1 METVKAVNV
10 RVCFGCKQYTHIFPD
25 NPQNLKFID
34 LFNIWHLNHTLQTI
48 NLGEIDTSFTLIN
61 ENKRQKAI
69 EEILPKK
76 NLIINSFNLP
86 GKEIFDLSSEEK
98 TVLKSI
104 LLSEV
109 N

>member
-1 METVKAVNV
+1 METIKTANV

-25 NPQNLKFID
+25 NPQNLGFIN

-48 NLGEIDTSFTLIN
+48 NLGEIDTSYTLIN

-76 NLIINSFNLP
+76 NLIINSFKLP
-86 GKEIFDLSSEEK
+86 GKEISDLSIREK
-98 TVLKSI
+98 TILKLI
-104 LLSEV
+104 LIKEV
-109 N
+109 I